1 MSKTFLDVSRSDVMV
16 MDTVI
21 SRCAE
26 KSPLTVMARLALQ
39 RALSPAWIDD
49 LFEREAGTQY
59 QRELLFSTTVELMS
73 VVAVGLRP
81 SLHAAAQ
88 ACPELPVSVQA
99 LYDKIKRTEPHL
111 VQTLVA
117 GSAERL
123 TDVLAPMIK
132 GKAPVVPGYRLR
144 IVDGN
149 HLPASE
155 KRIKPLR
162 GFRGAA
168 LPGHSLVVY
177 DPDLE
182 MVVDVEPCED
192 AHAQERAVMPSLLER
207 AMPGELWIADR
218 NFSTRAILCEW
229 DHRGCGFIVREH
241 SRTPNPCALD
251 ELSYQGRVATG
262 AVYEQAV
269 EIKAAAGQTVRLRR
283 IELRLSEPT
292 EDGETVIRILTNL
305 PRSRFSARA
314 IARLYRHRWKIESM
328 FQRLESV
335 LHSEVTTLGHPRA
348 ALLAFGVAVLA
359 YNVLTVLQSAVRAAH
374 DLRDSG
380 IELSPFYVA
389 TEVRANYAGMM
400 RAVTV
405 AAWKQYDTMY
415 ASQLAQV
422 LLQIAEH
429 ANPKTLRKHPRGPKL
444 PKKKG
449 YVPGADARRHVST
462 ARVLKK
468 GIVEG
473 TVN

>member
-1 MSKTFLDVSRSDVMV
+1 MV

-26 KSPLTVMARLALQ
+26 KSPVTVMARLALQ
-39 RALSPAWIDD
+39 RALEPAWLDE

-88 ACPELPVSVQA
+88 AFPELPVSVQA

-111 VQTLVA
+111 VRALVA

-123 TDVLAPMIK
+123 SDVLAPMIK
-132 GKAPVVPGYRLR
+132 GKAPMVPGYRLR

-155 KRIKPLR
+155 KRLKPLHA
-162 GFRGAA
+162 FRGAA

-177 DPDLE
+177 DPDVE
-182 MVVDVEPCED
+182 MVVDLEPCED

-207 AMPGELWIADR
+207 ARPGELWIADR
-218 NFSTRAILCEW
+218 NFCTRAILCEW
-229 DHRGCGFIVREH
+229 DRRGCGFIVREH
-241 SRTPNPCALD
+241 SCNPNPRALG

-269 EIKAAAGQTVRLRR
+269 EIEKASGQTVRLRR
-283 IELRLSEPT
+283 VELHLKEPT
-292 EDGETVIRILTNL
+292 EGGETVIRILTNL

-359 YNVLTVLQSAVRAAH
+359 YNVLTVLQSAVRAVH
-374 DLRDSG
+374 DLRESG

-400 RAVTV
+400 MAVAV
-405 AAWKQYDTMY
+405 AAWKQYDTMC

-429 ANPKTLRKHPRGPKL
+429 ANPKTLRTHPRGPKL

-449 YVPGADARRHVST
+449 YVPAADARRHVST

-473 TVN
+473 IVN